1 MAKQEDREQSR
12 EGVNA
17 LRILGGMMLML
28 ALMLYFF
35 HLAEKP
41 YGRHTLG
48 ILSVLFGVIGL
59 LLLLI
64 GRRRLRV
71 LR

>member
-1 MAKQEDREQSR
+1 
-12 EGVNA
+12 
-17 LRILGGMMLML
+17 MMLML

-59 LLLLI
+59 VLLLV
-64 GRRRLRV
+64 GRRKLRKV
-71 LR
+71 R

>member
-17 LRILGGMMLML
+17 WRVLGSMMLML

-59 LLLLI
+59 VLLLV
-64 GRRRLRV
+64 GRRKLRKV
-71 LR
+71 R